1 MKHKVDI
8 TNDTVIT
15 ISYIQMPHAGIILD
29 KGSYA
34 LSNLIFTVILLN
46 IILNFNIGIHSSVT
60 NVISSYFM
68 MAMPL

>member
-1 MKHKVDI
+1 MKHKADI

-15 ISYIQMPHAGIILD
+15 ISYMQMPRAGVILD

-46 IILNFNIGIHSSVT
+46 IISI
-60 NVISSYFM
+60 
-68 MAMPL
+68 P

>member
-8 TNDTVIT
+8 TNNTVIA
-15 ISYIQMPHAGIILD
+15 ISYMQMPHAGVILD

-46 IILNFNIGIHSSVT
+46 IISIPQMVNESQK
-60 NVISSYFM
+60 
-68 MAMPL
+68 